1 MDLLKYAKTSISGII
16 HTLIYIYV
24 YIYIYIYIYICI
36 YIYIYIY
43 TIYLDKFRYTRM
55 INSKDKFET
64 IVWRL
69 MKDLARN

>member
-24 YIYIYIYIYICI
+24 YIYICIYI

>member
-16 HTLIYIYV
+16 HTLIYIC
-24 YIYIYIYIYICI
+24 IYIYIYAYI

>member
-24 YIYIYIYIYICI
+24 YIYIYIC
-36 YIYIYIY
+36 IYIYIY

>member
-24 YIYIYIYIYICI
+24 YIYICIYI

-69 MKDLARN
+69 M

>member
-16 HTLIYIYV
+16 HTLIYIC
-24 YIYIYIYIYICI
+24 IYIYIYA
-36 YIYIYIY
+36 YIYIY

>member
-24 YIYIYIYIYICI
+24 YIYIYAYT